1 MGSPV
6 CGGPHRSP
14 CVQRQKPHSRG
25 PLGQGQWRM
34 NTGFSEKEREC
45 SGPRKKKSISLS
57 PQMRAVDFVGSGG
70 PGLGRRLLGGSLPG
84 GGLGR
89 VGEARSTVALGARL
103 SPAAPLVFHPSQPFI
118 SFASSGGH
126 EEGAAPHPGSLGG
139 VLPWRGLGQ
148 ASPWP
153 ERARGS
159 ANPHRAAHLAATT
172 TQRIWA
178 PRR

>member
-1 MGSPV
+1 MSSPI

-14 CVQRQKPHSRG
+14 CVQRQKPYSRG

-34 NTGFSEKEREC
+34 NAGFSEKEREH

-57 PQMRAVDFVGSGG
+57 PQMRAVDFAGSRG

-84 GGLGR
+84 GGPGQ
-89 VGEARSTVALGARL
+89 VGEARSTVALGAGL
-103 SPAAPLVFHPSQPFI
+103 SPATPLVFHPFQPFI
-118 SFASSGGH
+118 SFTSPGGH
-126 EEGAAPHPGSLGG
+126 EEGAAPCPGSLGG

-148 ASPWP
+148 ASPGP
-153 ERARGS
+153 KRAWGP
-159 ANPHRAAHLAATT
+159 ANPHRDAHPAATT

-178 PRR
+178 PGR